1 VDDRGHAFL
10 SANADLLDRYAACN
24 TAQEVIQVQ
33 TSYLEHLQ
41 AKPPPEPEG
50 KHTILP
56 TPLARES
63 LTFTGHWDV
72 GVGGT

>member
-1 VDDRGHAFL
+1 M
-10 SANADLLDRYAACN
+10 SANADLLDRYAACG

-50 KHTILP
+50 KRP
-56 TPLARES
+56 TLNAGQNS
-63 LTFTGHWDV
+63 KL
-72 GVGGT
+72 